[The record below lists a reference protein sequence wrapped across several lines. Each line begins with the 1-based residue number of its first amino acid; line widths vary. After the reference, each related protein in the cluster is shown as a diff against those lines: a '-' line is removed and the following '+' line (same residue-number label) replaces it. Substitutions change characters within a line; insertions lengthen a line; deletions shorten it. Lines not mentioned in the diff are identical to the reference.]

1 MKFLL
6 SCLNHFLYIALT
18 HILILAILYFME
30 QLKSLEG
37 TLERIVYTNDETN
50 FTVARFKPKK
60 RKELIT
66 IVGKFPP
73 VNPGEDAI
81 LKGKWIYDKK
91 YGEQFLVETLL
102 PVTPS
107 TLTGIEKYLGSGLI
121 KGIGPVMAKRLV
133 EKFGLKTLDIIENK
147 PEMLSKVEG
156 IGPQRIEMIKKAW
169 EAQKEIK
176 EIMIFLQ
183 SYMISAKLAVKIYK
197 RFKNESINIIK
208 KNPYILADEIHGVGF
223 LTADKIAKELGISK
237 EESIR
242 IKSGITYILTKEIEN
257 GHLFLPKE
265 ELIKKASD
273 LLEVSPEK
281 IKEGISE
288 LIEEGRI
295 INDNLYNVYTEPIY
309 LKPLY
314 IFEKEVAIKIRDIAN
329 KENRLFNL
337 DHEEVIKWAE
347 NEVNIKLAYQQKE
360 AIKKSLTEKLMVIT
374 GGPGTGKTTII
385 KAILKIA
392 IAQGLKVELAA
403 PTGRAAKKLSETTG
417 KEAKTIH
424 RLLEFSPKERK
435 FLRDEEHPLNTD
447 IIILDESSMIDIILF
462 YHFLK
467 AVPKKASL
475 ILVGDVDQLPSVG
488 PGAVLKDIINSK
500 KVQVVRLTEI
510 FRQAKDSLITI
521 NAHRIN
527 QGDFP
532 IIKGEKGS
540 DFFFI
545 QKQEPEEALDT
556 IKSLVKERI
565 PKYLS
570 LSPIDDIQ
578 VITPMHK
585 GFLGT
590 INLNKEMQMLLNP
603 NGKEIA
609 RGFKIGDRVMQIINN
624 YDLEVFNGDIGKI
637 SDWDPEEQII
647 TVRFEDKTVPYEL
660 TDLDELTLAYAISV
674 HKSQGSEYPVVI
686 MPILTQHYLML
697 KRNLLY
703 TGITRAKRLMI
714 LVGTKKA
721 VAIAVKNDK
730 VAKRYTLLEQ
740 RIKNKS

>member
-1 MKFLL
+1 MD
-6 SCLNHFLYIALT
+6 
-18 HILILAILYFME
+18 

-37 TLERIVYTNDETN
+37 TLERIVYSNDETN

-73 VNPGEDAI
+73 INPGEDAI

-329 KENRLFNL
+329 KGNRLFNL
-337 DHEEVIKWAE
+337 DHEDVIKWAE

>member
-1 MKFLL
+1 
-6 SCLNHFLYIALT
+6 
-18 HILILAILYFME
+18 ME

-545 QKQEPEEALDT
+545 QKEEPEEALDT

>member
-1 MKFLL
+1 
-6 SCLNHFLYIALT
+6 
-18 HILILAILYFME
+18 
-30 QLKSLEG
+30 
-37 TLERIVYTNDETN
+37 
-50 FTVARFKPKK
+50 
-60 RKELIT
+60 
-66 IVGKFPP
+66 
-73 VNPGEDAI
+73 
-81 LKGKWIYDKK
+81 
-91 YGEQFLVETLL
+91 
-102 PVTPS
+102 
-107 TLTGIEKYLGSGLI
+107 
-121 KGIGPVMAKRLV
+121 
-133 EKFGLKTLDIIENK
+133 
-147 PEMLSKVEG
+147 
-156 IGPQRIEMIKKAW
+156 
-169 EAQKEIK
+169 
-176 EIMIFLQ
+176 
-183 SYMISAKLAVKIYK
+183 MISAKLAVKIYK

-329 KENRLFNL
+329 KGNRLFNL

-565 PKYLS
+565 PRYLS

-647 TVRFEDKTVPYEL
+647 KVRFEDKTVPYEL

>member
-1 MKFLL
+1 
-6 SCLNHFLYIALT
+6 
-18 HILILAILYFME
+18 
-30 QLKSLEG
+30 
-37 TLERIVYTNDETN
+37 
-50 FTVARFKPKK
+50 
-60 RKELIT
+60 
-66 IVGKFPP
+66 
-73 VNPGEDAI
+73 
-81 LKGKWIYDKK
+81 
-91 YGEQFLVETLL
+91 
-102 PVTPS
+102 
-107 TLTGIEKYLGSGLI
+107 
-121 KGIGPVMAKRLV
+121 
-133 EKFGLKTLDIIENK
+133 
-147 PEMLSKVEG
+147 
-156 IGPQRIEMIKKAW
+156 MIKKAW

-329 KENRLFNL
+329 KGNRLFNL

-500 KVQVVRLTEI
+500 KVQVVRLIEI

-545 QKQEPEEALDT
+545 QKEEPEEALDT

-565 PKYLS
+565 PRYLS

-647 TVRFEDKTVPYEL
+647 KVRFEDKTVPYEL

>member
-1 MKFLL
+1 
-6 SCLNHFLYIALT
+6 
-18 HILILAILYFME
+18 ME

-37 TLERIVYTNDETN
+37 TLERIVYSNDETN

-73 VNPGEDAI
+73 INPGEDAI

-133 EKFGLKTLDIIENK
+133 EKFGLKKLDIIENK

-329 KENRLFNL
+329 KGNRLFNL

-545 QKQEPEEALDT
+545 QKEEPEEALDT

-637 SDWDPEEQII
+637 SNWDPEEQII

>member
-1 MKFLL
+1 
-6 SCLNHFLYIALT
+6 
-18 HILILAILYFME
+18 ME

-37 TLERIVYTNDETN
+37 TLERIVYSNDETN

-73 VNPGEDAI
+73 INPGEDAI

-329 KENRLFNL
+329 KGNRLFNL

-545 QKQEPEEALDT
+545 QKEEPEEALDT

-637 SDWDPEEQII
+637 SNWDPEEQII

>member
-1 MKFLL
+1 
-6 SCLNHFLYIALT
+6 
-18 HILILAILYFME
+18 ME

-37 TLERIVYTNDETN
+37 TLERIVYSNDETN
-50 FTVARFKPKK
+50 FTVARFKLKK

-73 VNPGEDAI
+73 INPGEDAI

-133 EKFGLKTLDIIENK
+133 EKFGLKKLDIIENK

-329 KENRLFNL
+329 KGNRLFNL

-545 QKQEPEEALDT
+545 QKEEPEEALDT